1 MPSRP
6 ARARVWV
13 TALVLLGGIAA
24 ATGGAAPAAKP
35 DVTLVGDSISG
46 SLDYVP
52 SARKVLTRS
61 FDTTFDLAVC
71 RRLVTAGCAFQGRTP
86 TNALEAVRARG
97 RSLGDILVVYV
108 GYNEGSVGYARG
120 MRRIIRAAQAQGARG
135 VVWVTLREADPVY
148 RPTNGAIRREARRW
162 RSVEV
167 ADWEALSRGRP
178 WFREDG
184 LHLNAAGANA
194 LARLIRAHVA
204 RAVGDPSVDLG
215 PVLQQ
220 DAKRRLDGTAAR
232 TEIDGQVQIDLL
244 GERERNHGVLVVARS
259 MELEDSPH
267 EDVVE
272 WGDPA
277 P

>member
-1 MPSRP
+1 M
-6 ARARVWV
+6 
-13 TALVLLGGIAA
+13 
-24 ATGGAAPAAKP
+24 
-35 DVTLVGDSISG
+35 
-46 SLDYVP
+46 
-52 SARKVLTRS
+52 LTRS

-97 RSLGDILVVYV
+97 RSLGDILVVHV

-184 LHLNAAGANA
+184 LHLERG
-194 LARLIRAHVA
+194 RGERA
-204 RAVGDPSVDLG
+204 RAADPRASPEPSATLPSTSDPFYSRMRSAVS
-215 PVLQQ
+215 
-220 DAKRRLDGTAAR
+220 RRRAR
-232 TEIDGQVQIDLL
+232 
-244 GERERNHGVLVVARS
+244 RS
-259 MELEDSPH
+259 MARCRSTSS
-267 EDVVE
+267 
-272 WGDPA
+272 A
-277 P
+277 SASAITASSS